1 MGLVLAEPPTAGFR
15 QKGEIL
21 EESASHRC
29 HTSEGPTMSPARAV
43 TARSLRKDGKSRVT
57 QTTTSQGQ
65 Q

>member
-43 TARSLRKDGKSRVT
+43 TARSLRK
-57 QTTTSQGQ
+57 
-65 Q
+65 